1 MIRKFIIPVLLLLIQ
16 AGATAQ
22 QTAPSGLRTLSGRV
36 VELVYD
42 GEDTLGLQGV
52 RVYQLGSSRY
62 TQTDVDGYFSLELP
76 DSTLVMK
83 VELFGYR
90 NQEIQVHKGETSAVV
105 IIERNLSFMEDE
117 GLLITV
123 VGMGVVFSALI
134 LLFLLFKFLLPVING
149 SMRRKKDAVAE
160 PHPGKFAALSQ
171 DLTGE
176 VASAISAALH
186 LYFEEMHDEE
196 SGVLTIEKTV
206 KSYSPW
212 SSKIYQSHKAL
223 RGPHSSRW

>member
-1 MIRKFIIPVLLLLIQ
+1 MTRKFLIPVLILLIQ
-16 AGATAQ
+16 AGASAQ
-22 QTAPSGLRTLSGRV
+22 QTAPSDLRILSGRV
-36 VELVYD
+36 VELAYE
-42 GEDTLGLQGV
+42 GEDTVGLQGV
-52 RVYQLGSSRY
+52 RVYQLGSNRY

-76 DSTLVMK
+76 DSTIVVK
-83 VELFGYR
+83 IELFGYR
-90 NQEIQVHKGETSAVV
+90 NKEAQVHKGETSAMVV
-105 IIERNLSFMEDE
+105 IERNLSFMEDE

-134 LLFLLFKFLLPVING
+134 LLFLLFKFLLPVVNR
-149 SMRRKKDAVAE
+149 SQRKKKAAADA
-160 PHPGKFAALSQ
+160 HPGKFTVLSQ
-171 DLTGE
+171 DFSGE
-176 VASAISAALH
+176 VASAISTALH